1 MKKIVLFTCSALL
14 IALLLGGS
22 GRDGYSQSI
31 SPNSLLD
38 VNALPAVAS
47 DSTDNFTITWGYL
60 GLGHLPGILA
70 KQYDAN
76 GTPIDSTEFW
86 VNSSSDVSSLLN
98 YDPDIAT
105 DSADNAVIAWC
116 SYGLNSTATTPQV
129 VYTKVGP
136 PFQAG
141 AAATGPLQVTA
152 ISPQQEDDLLNL
164 FTFPLS
170 PAVAVDSSDNIAIA
184 WSYFDISTFES
195 GIYLVVIDSSGTVG
209 TPVKVVDNIDDS
221 ITIPA
226 TDEGNN
232 PLSVSQITVKPVFYY
247 APSIAIDEE
256 SNIVVTWTET
266 GLVPFI
272 LGNIPLPRTAI
283 FYSKYSTSGSVVSG
297 YDKQLVG
304 MGFNSAV
311 AVNKSGT
318 MIIVWNSID
327 ILSFKVRI
335 NAELFPGTETPAEDP
350 IQLGVRSVYVPSA
363 FVDAGNT
370 LLNSGIDIAVNSEGN
385 FLVTWGGRNP
395 VSSHIY
401 LKEVDSTEGYL
412 SSEMQVSQGAGVNSA
427 PSIATDT
434 QGNIIITWN
443 KVSPANLFTGFS
455 SVFARRYD
463 NNLQALGD
471 GFKVNFSY

>member
-1 MKKIVLFTCSALL
+1 MQKIVLCSCSALL

-38 VNALPAVAS
+38 VNALPAVAT

-76 GTPIDSTEFW
+76 GTPIDNTEFW
-86 VNSSSDVSSLLN
+86 VNSSFDVSSLLN

-116 SYGLNSTATTPQV
+116 SYGLTSTDTSIQV

-136 PFQAG
+136 PLQAG
-141 AAATGPLQVTA
+141 AAGAGPLQVTA
-152 ISPQQEDDLLNL
+152 ISPQQEGALPDLL
-164 FTFPLS
+164 TFPLT
-170 PAVAVDSSDNIAIA
+170 PVVAVDGSDNIAIA
-184 WSYFDISTFES
+184 WSYFDITTFES
-195 GIYLVVIDSSGTVG
+195 GIYLVVINSSGTVG

-221 ITIPA
+221 IALPA
-226 TDEGNN
+226 TGEGNN
-232 PLSVSQITVKPVFYY
+232 PLSVSQTSVKPVFYY
-247 APSIAIDEE
+247 APSIAFDEE
-256 SNIVVTWTET
+256 GNIVVTWTET
-266 GLVPFI
+266 GLVPFV
-272 LGNIPLPRTAI
+272 LGNIALPSTAV
-283 FYSKYSTSGSVVSG
+283 FYSKYSTAGALVRD
-297 YDKQLVG
+297 YDKQRVG

-311 AVNKSGT
+311 AVNESGT
-318 MIIVWNSID
+318 MIIVWNTID
-327 ILSFKVRI
+327 LFSFKIRI
-335 NAELFPGTETPAEDP
+335 NAQLFPGTETPAEEP
-350 IQLGVRSVYVPSA
+350 IQLGVRSVYTPSA
-363 FVDAGNT
+363 FVDAGNHLFNT
-370 LLNSGIDIAVNSEGN
+370 GTDIAVNSEGN
-385 FLVTWGGRNP
+385 FLVTWGGSNLL
-395 VSSHIY
+395 SSHVY

-412 SSEMQVSQGAGVNSA
+412 SNEMQVSQGAGKNYA

-434 QGNIIITWN
+434 QGNIIIAWN
-443 KVSPANLFTGFS
+443 KVSPANLFTGIS

-463 NNLQALGD
+463 SNLQALGD